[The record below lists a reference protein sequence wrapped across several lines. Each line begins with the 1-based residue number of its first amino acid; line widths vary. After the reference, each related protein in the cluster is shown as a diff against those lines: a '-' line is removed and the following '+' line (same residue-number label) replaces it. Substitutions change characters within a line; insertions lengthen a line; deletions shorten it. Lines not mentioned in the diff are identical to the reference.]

1 MKKIPLVLTV
11 LIMMMFLASCVR
23 TTTYVRERLDQ
34 RIEGNR
40 GYIRGDIPPY
50 IKEREVSRTRTMMQI
65 EVELPPYAGWEG
77 YKKTEDKEIWGNRGI
92 IVGESKLKPDFP
104 RTTPAPE
111 EAQPEPKRRYTK

>member
-1 MKKIPLVLTV
+1 MTRTAVIIAV
-11 LIMMMFLASCVR
+11 LIMVVFLVGCVR

-34 RIEGNR
+34 ELKGNR
-40 GYIRGDIPPY
+40 GYTRGDIPPS

-65 EVELPPYAGWEG
+65 EVELPPYAGWER
-77 YKKTEDKEIWGNRGI
+77 YETEDKEIWGNRGV